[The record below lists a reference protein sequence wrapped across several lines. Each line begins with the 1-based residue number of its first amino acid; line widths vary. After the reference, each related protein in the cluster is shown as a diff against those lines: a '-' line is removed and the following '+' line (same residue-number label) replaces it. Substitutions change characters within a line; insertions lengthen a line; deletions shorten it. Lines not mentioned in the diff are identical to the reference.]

1 MAAMQGALEDF
12 LRALRAM
19 EVRVSPAEAI
29 DAHMA
34 VAEVGYANRELLK
47 DALCVTLAKSEDEVE
62 KFDIAFDTFFTRE
75 EFKGAMGPAERGEDD
90 RLDRRE
96 PEAGQPAGGPGGGS
110 RDRADEASQE
120 TSLAEMLLDND
131 AIALSRAMEAAADR
145 ARAKDIRLNTQRSL
159 LTRKTL
165 DEMGLREL
173 EALINQ
179 LRGSGQPRDEALA
192 ERLAERR
199 EALFIEAQR
208 FVERQSKL
216 YASETGRRMREKILG
231 DMKLTSI
238 DPDEMKSM
246 EALVKRMAKRLAS
259 RYSRKRHRAD
269 KGKLDVRK
277 TIRRSMGYGGVPFN
291 IVWKS
296 QTIDKPKIIAICDV
310 SRSVAAAA
318 QFLLLFLYSL
328 NEVVD
333 KLEAFAFSDR
343 MVSVND
349 LLDDEKL
356 DEAIAQILKRI
367 GFRPTDY
374 GRALADFCDTHL
386 DELDR
391 HTTVIVLGD
400 GRSNYVN
407 PRLDLMKQI
416 AERSRAVIWLNPE
429 PETYWGQGDS
439 KMDAYQRFCSV
450 AKSCNTLNQLE
461 KIIEEVLRTYS
472 PR

>member
-1 MAAMQGALEDF
+1 MAVMQGALEDF

-34 VAEVGYANRELLK
+34 VAAVGYGDRELLK

-62 KFDIAFDTFFTRE
+62 RFEAAFDTFFTRE

-96 PEAGQPAGGPGGGS
+96 PDAGQPAGGPGGGAQ
-110 RDRADEASQE
+110 DRADEA
-120 TSLAEMLLDND
+120 SLAEMLLDND

-173 EALINQ
+173 EALINR
-179 LRGSGQPRDEALA
+179 LRDSGEARDEQLA

-199 EALFIEAQR
+199 EALFTEAQR

-238 DPDEMKSM
+238 DVDEMKSM

-391 HTTVIVLGD
+391 HTTVIILGD

-429 PETYWGQGDS
+429 PVTYWGQGDS

-461 KIIEEVLRTYS
+461 KVIEEVLRTYS

>member
-1 MAAMQGALEDF
+1 MAAAVMQGALEDF

-19 EVRVSPAEAI
+19 EVKVSPAEAI

-34 VAEVGYANRELLK
+34 VAEVGYGSRELLK
-47 DALCVTLAKSEDEVE
+47 DALCVTLAKSQDEVDR
-62 KFDIAFDTFFTRE
+62 FDVCFDTFFTRE
-75 EFKGAMGPAERGEDD
+75 EFKGALTPPEKQGGGPPDSA
-90 RLDRRE
+90 
-96 PEAGQPAGGPGGGS
+96 QPANEGGETGGQTALS
-110 RDRADEASQE
+110 
-120 TSLAEMLLDND
+120 EMLLSND
-131 AIALSRAMEAAADR
+131 AIGLAQAMEAAADR
-145 ARAKDIRLNTQRSL
+145 ARASDIRLNTQRSL
-159 LTRKTL
+159 LTRRTL

-173 EALINQ
+173 EDLINR
-179 LRGSGQPRDEALA
+179 LRGSGLPRDEALA
-192 ERLAERR
+192 DRLAERR
-199 EALFIEAQR
+199 AALFVEAQR

-238 DPDEMKSM
+238 EPEEMKSM

-259 RYSRKRHRAD
+259 RYSRKRHRAR
-269 KGKLDVRK
+269 KGKLDVGK
-277 TIRRSMGYGGVPFN
+277 TIRRSMGYGGVPFEV
-291 IVWKS
+291 VWKRE
-296 QTIDKPKIIAICDV
+296 TIDKPKIIAICDV

-349 LLDDEKL
+349 LLDEEKL

-374 GRALADFCDTHL
+374 GRALADFCDSHL
-386 DELDR
+386 DDLDR

-439 KMDAYQRFCSV
+439 KMDAYQRFCTV

-461 KIIEEVLRTYS
+461 RIIEDVLRTYT

>member
-1 MAAMQGALEDF
+1 MAVMQGALEDF

-19 EVRVSPAEAI
+19 EIKVSPAEAI
-29 DAHMA
+29 DAHRA
-34 VAEVGYANRELLK
+34 VAEVGYGSRELLK
-47 DALCVTLAKSEDEVE
+47 DALCVTLAKSQDEVDR
-62 KFDIAFDTFFTRE
+62 FDACFDTFFTRD
-75 EFKGAMGPAERGEDD
+75 EFKGSLTPPEGPPKDGAPQGSPAANEQGEG
-90 RLDRRE
+90 
-96 PEAGQPAGGPGGGS
+96 GQTPLS
-110 RDRADEASQE
+110 
-120 TSLAEMLLDND
+120 EMLLAND
-131 AIALSRAMEAAADR
+131 AIGLTQAMEAAADR
-145 ARAKDIRLNTQRSL
+145 ARARDIRLNTQRSL
-159 LTRKTL
+159 LTRRTL

-173 EALINQ
+173 EELINR
-179 LRGSGQPRDEALA
+179 LRGSGLPRDEALA
-192 ERLAERR
+192 DRLAERR
-199 EALFIEAQR
+199 AALFVEAGR

-231 DMKLTSI
+231 DVKLTSI
-238 DPDEMKSM
+238 EPDEMKSM

-259 RYSRKRHRAD
+259 RYSRKRHRAH
-269 KGKLDVRK
+269 KGKLDVGK
-277 TIRRSMGYGGVPFN
+277 TIRRSMGYGGVPFEV
-291 IVWKS
+291 VWKRE
-296 QTIDKPKIIAICDV
+296 TVDKPKIIAICDV

-328 NEVVD
+328 NEVVE

-349 LLDDEKL
+349 LLDEEKL

-439 KMDAYQRFCSV
+439 KMDAYQRFCTV

-461 KIIEEVLRTYS
+461 RIIEDVLRTYT
-472 PR
+472 PK